1 MNLDFL
7 LRLTN
12 YVLRTK
18 YFYSYGLTLFQN
30 SININHVYALL
41 HDNHNYKDVFYD
53 RLSNQYIRNA
63 CDFHNLHISYN
74 NLGLVLEKF
83 LLDIKIINNKV

>member
-1 MNLDFL
+1 M
-7 LRLTN
+7 
-12 YVLRTK
+12 VLV
-18 YFYSYGLTLFQN
+18 
-30 SININHVYALL
+30 IINHAYVLL

-53 RLSNQYIRNA
+53 RLGNRYIRNA

-83 LLDIKIINNKV
+83 LLDIIIINNKV